1 VDATLFPQGRSEG
14 SSEGR
19 RCRWA
24 WLGRRPYG
32 PTFALQETL
41 RRTIVK
47 GLGGEWLLLLEHDA
61 VFTVGRNADPADVLA
76 TAGWLERE
84 GVEVHETNRGG
95 KVTYHGPGQLVGY
108 PIVDLN
114 PDRRDIGRYVRDLQ
128 EVLIRTLADFGIES
142 RRRDES
148 KDFIG
153 IWAGDAKIASIGV
166 HLSRWV
172 AIHGFALNVAPALG
186 HFGGIVACGL
196 RDVEMTSMARR
207 LPAAPAVPDVAR
219 ALVGHFADIFGRSM
233 LEATAA
239 DVDAQAALWLE
250 RPERPE
256 RAAS

>member
-1 VDATLFPQGRSEG
+1 MDAVLSSQGP
-14 SSEGR
+14 SEGR

-24 WLGRRPYG
+24 WLGRQPYG
-32 PTFALQETL
+32 PTFALQEAL

-47 GLGGEWLLLLEHDA
+47 GLGAEWLLLLEHDP
-61 VFTVGRNADPADVLA
+61 VFTVGRNADRADVLA
-76 TAGWLERE
+76 TEGWLERE
-84 GVEVHETNRGG
+84 GVGVHETNRGG

-128 EVLIRTLADFGIES
+128 EVLIRTLGSFGIEG

-172 AIHGFALNVAPALG
+172 TIHGFALNVAPALG

-196 RDVEMTSMARR
+196 RGVEMTSMARL
-207 LPAAPAVPDVAR
+207 LPSAPAVDAAAR
-219 ALVGHFADIFGRSM
+219 VLVGHFADVFGRSM
-233 LEATAA
+233 VAATAA
-239 DVDAQAALWLE
+239 DVHTQAALWPE
-250 RPERPE
+250 QPERTG
-256 RAAS
+256 S